1 MEFHASNSTELFVER
16 RWDGG
21 RREGGQRRKML
32 VSSKPT
38 ISSFNIHP
46 ISTFPN
52 LISSQMALGLMVGA
66 AAFFAVGF
74 LAAGTGKDLKDGPP
88 AEQKMKDGPPAQQKM
103 KDGSPAQQKME
114 ENAKQDEEYDY
125 SWAMQGVNR
134 SRIR

>member
-74 LAAGTGKDLKDGPP
+74 LAAGTGKDLKDGS
-88 AEQKMKDGPPAQQKM
+88 PAQQKM

>member
-1 MEFHASNSTELFVER
+1 MEFQASNSTEFFVER

-21 RREGGQRRKML
+21 RREGGQQRRRML

-38 ISSFNIHP
+38 ISSFNHLP
-46 ISTFPN
+46 ISDCPWSDAFELETFSFNIIP
-52 LISSQMALGLMVGA
+52 SQMALGLMVGA

-74 LAAGTGKDLKDGPP
+74 FAAGTGKDLTDGPAA
-88 AEQKMKDGPPAQQKM
+88 AEQGLA
-103 KDGSPAQQKME
+103 AE
-114 ENAKQDEEYDY
+114 ENAKKQDEEYDY

>member
-88 AEQKMKDGPPAQQKM
+88 AQQKMKDEPPAQQKM